1 MGREMGHHS
10 SVTSI
15 YQSAAPQT
23 LLACWGGAA
32 ASRHQGTPCQSR
44 LLEEMSSASCPLA
57 KLPGVP
63 TNTSFHGWRSCLER
77 SVTQSM

>member
-23 LLACWGGAA
+23 LPASWGGAA

-63 TNTSFHGWRSCLER
+63 TNTNFHGWRSCLER